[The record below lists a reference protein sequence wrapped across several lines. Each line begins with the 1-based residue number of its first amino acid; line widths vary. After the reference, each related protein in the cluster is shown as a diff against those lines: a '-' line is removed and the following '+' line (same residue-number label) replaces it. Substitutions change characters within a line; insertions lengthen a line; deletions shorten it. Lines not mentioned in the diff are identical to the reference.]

1 MNARK
6 LAILALPIA
15 ALFAAVQPSSAQS
28 RGFEVVSG
36 GCDVRSAVQ
45 GFTKYLGPTTY
56 TGAANWDGYQNAN
69 WQPPK
74 GLRHIS
80 WDGVGRDYVDRDYI
94 PENYFNT
101 ASKQGLY
108 YHTPGKGS
116 RVSSDYYGYLN
127 PSYGKQ
133 FKAWS
138 PNYVFSP
145 LYSNVVD
152 FSFEVPGYANDR
164 GWVHG
169 FGAIFSDVDKEN
181 VTRME
186 FFDEYNKSLGLWY
199 VPPCNYG
206 HSFLGVYFYDK
217 WVTRVRVWLGDKP
230 LDAYT
235 NDDEYND
242 VAVLDDLWYDE
253 PWKYGWKGY
262 QASGSEPYTPPA
274 APPKY

>member
-15 ALFAAVQPSSAQS
+15 ALFAAVQPIAAQS

-36 GCDVRSAVQ
+36 GCDVRPAVQ
-45 GFTKYLGPTTY
+45 NFTKYLGPTTY
-56 TGAANWDGYQNAN
+56 TGAANWEGYQNAN

-94 PENYFNT
+94 PENYFNS

-217 WVTRVRVWLGDKP
+217 WVTKVRVWLGDKP

-235 NDDEYND
+235 NDDAYND
-242 VAVLDDLWYDE
+242 VVVLDDLLYDE

-262 QASGSEPYTPPA
+262 KAGGSEPYTPPA
-274 APPKY
+274 DPPKY